1 MKIVLTKNIEYDF
14 DSVWVVPDDGNA
26 DGAIGDEYVQI
37 SEVIDVDF
45 PLVDHDISA
54 KKIEAIDK
62 KISKAEA
69 GIHLLKQAKAE
80 LLAITDMST
89 E

>member
-1 MKIVLTKNIEYDF
+1 MKIVLTRNVEYDF
-14 DSVWVVPDDGNA
+14 DSVYILRDDEIDLC
-26 DGAIGDEYVQI
+26 DGYIQTSKVMDVDFKMLSDVDLTAAKV
-37 SEVIDVDF
+37 EVID
-45 PLVDHDISA
+45 
-54 KKIEAIDK
+54 E

-80 LLAITDMST
+80 LLAIDDMRT